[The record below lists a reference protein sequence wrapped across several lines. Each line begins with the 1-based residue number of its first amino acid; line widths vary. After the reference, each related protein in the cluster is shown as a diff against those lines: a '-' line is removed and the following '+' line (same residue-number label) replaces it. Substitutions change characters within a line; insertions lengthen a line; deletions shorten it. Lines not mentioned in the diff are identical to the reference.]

1 MIRTGTPV
9 FIDADQAL
17 RSASDSLSEQKWRGI
32 KAVAERFLSEG
43 FFVTRAMRYLK
54 N

>member
-1 MIRTGTPV
+1 M
-9 FIDADQAL
+9 L
-17 RSASDSLSEQKWRGI
+17 RLGFPLRVKMEEI
-32 KAVAERFLSEG
+32 KVAAERFLSEG